1 MTRVVRQGLLRKC
14 RSRRRT
20 QHTNPALSQRVGA
33 AWADLT
39 QDTSKQRFFSL
50 FEGGRLEYFRVDRH
64 INSRP
69 RGLLD
74 CRGCRVSLDEDL
86 CTLTVYTAERDLV
99 LRASTSQEARD
110 WAEAIAQE
118 GEGINE
124 LETVNAAFFA
134 EQGRSTAAER
144 AAAAALEAA
153 KAQRE
158 VDAIRL
164 RASRAESAHQQGSAG
179 QALILVG
186 NTIAGACVFIAFKDE
201 RTHLLSLLAVAV
213 FALLIIQSLWMS
225 RPAPP
230 APAPAEPRWM
240 PLQEENM
247 EDNCVVCLDAAK
259 THLLVPCGHQCV
271 CSCCARA
278 LSSCP
283 ICRAFLTGSAIK
295 VYK

>member
-213 FALLIIQSLWMS
+213 FALLIIQVPKFCPQASES
-225 RPAPP
+225 IRAPT
-230 APAPAEPRWM
+230 
-240 PLQEENM
+240 
-247 EDNCVVCLDAAK
+247 DAKHAD
-259 THLLVPCGHQCV
+259 
-271 CSCCARA
+271 
-278 LSSCP
+278 
-283 ICRAFLTGSAIK
+283 
-295 VYK
+295 